1 MKRMFGMM
9 PSSEV
14 DREEIYR
21 DKGNHELRI
30 QAGPHGWTVIY
41 VDESTNYKDE
51 EGTTED
57 NFQKAYKVADEAVGP
72 LTPVEES
79 DKEEAEEV

>member
-1 MKRMFGMM
+1 MKRIFGMM

-14 DREEIYR
+14 EREETYR
-21 DKGNHELRI
+21 DNSNYKLLI

-41 VDESTNYKDE
+41 VDGSTNYKDE
-51 EGTTED
+51 EGTTEE

-79 DKEEAEEV
+79 DDEEAEEV